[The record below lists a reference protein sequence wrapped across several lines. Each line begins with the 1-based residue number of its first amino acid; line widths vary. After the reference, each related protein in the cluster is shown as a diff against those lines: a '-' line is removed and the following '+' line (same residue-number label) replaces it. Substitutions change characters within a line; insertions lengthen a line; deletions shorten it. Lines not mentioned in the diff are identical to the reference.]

1 MSAAK
6 AFVAALAQTGTSLTS
21 KDLLEQSPSTAPSI
35 NSVPIVLEKCKF
47 FDIFDADPA
56 EARASMKRKREKAE
70 EQHGAEFLRQIL
82 SSNIH
87 HPLKQKRSFD
97 FRLEPEEKT
106 KLAANGVV
114 APQRFG
120 FSSFGD
126 IYYRLYSDDLPVF
139 VTSDSILHAWH
150 RSFDAFLVDI
160 EENCLFPALRA
171 ILEDSLS
178 ECIAMAENVSE
189 DHEKVIKAVKD
200 VEIYLSMGLSLL
212 RGKLLGGHEEME
224 TLWSAILNE
233 RTDGA
238 DLFSAERTVDF
249 SQLKPRGHYT
259 KSEPLKRYFRA
270 MMWFGIVDLRI
281 AGDVK
286 QDDGLHQL
294 LCSVILVNCLQ
305 ESDPFDDVVHF
316 DNMLSS
322 LVAEGG
328 HGSDSLSANEFV
340 EFVQSTLMEKLIE
353 RGKTGIEEWQKLLQD
368 LQRQLVQ
375 NSSGSQFSDDLL
387 PAPIS
392 FRLLGQRFVWSAFIF
407 FQLEN
412 AQVEHDGTMQPR
424 RDPSALDVA
433 CTLFGNNEAAQ
444 ELAARMD
451 VSRTHRNDISI
462 SSKLVALR
470 RMMDEMFVNENECG
484 TDPASETASIST
496 LWLQALRALSKSS
509 PNSANTFHSGTWQ
522 RR

>member
-21 KDLLEQSPSTAPSI
+21 KDLLEQYPSTAPST
-35 NSVPIVLEKCKF
+35 NSVPLVLEKCKF
-47 FDIFDADPA
+47 FDTFDAGPA
-56 EARASMKRKREKAE
+56 ESRASMKRKREKAE
-70 EQHGAEFLRQIL
+70 EQHGAEFVRQIL
-82 SSNIH
+82 SSNVH

-114 APQRFG
+114 ASHRFG

-126 IYYRLYSDDLPVF
+126 IYYRLYSDGLLVF
-139 VTSDSILHAWH
+139 VTSNSILHAWH

-178 ECIAMAENVSE
+178 ECIAMADNVSE

-200 VEIYLSMGLSLL
+200 VEIYLAMGLSLL

-233 RTDGA
+233 RTDGI

-270 MMWFGIVDLRI
+270 MMWFGIVNLRI

-286 QDDGLHQL
+286 QDDGLLQL

-305 ESDPFDDVVHF
+305 ESDRFDDVVHF

-328 HGSDSLSANEFV
+328 YGSDSLSANEFV
-340 EFVQSTLMEKLIE
+340 EFV
-353 RGKTGIEEWQKLLQD
+353 
-368 LQRQLVQ
+368 
-375 NSSGSQFSDDLL
+375 
-387 PAPIS
+387 
-392 FRLLGQRFVWSAFIF
+392 
-407 FQLEN
+407 
-412 AQVEHDGTMQPR
+412 
-424 RDPSALDVA
+424 
-433 CTLFGNNEAAQ
+433 
-444 ELAARMD
+444 
-451 VSRTHRNDISI
+451 
-462 SSKLVALR
+462 
-470 RMMDEMFVNENECG
+470 
-484 TDPASETASIST
+484 
-496 LWLQALRALSKSS
+496 
-509 PNSANTFHSGTWQ
+509 
-522 RR
+522 